1 MKHVFW
7 LFHIAMISLALNA
20 LLKIFQGNGFSPVAS
35 YVWSAV
41 ITFPLLV
48 GQSIYFR
55 LDYKEEMESERVKL
69 KSLDE

>member
-7 LFHIAMISLALNA
+7 LFHIAIISLTINA
-20 LLKIFQGNGFSPVAS
+20 LLKIFMGAGFSSVAS

-55 LDYKEEMESERVKL
+55 LDHKEEMEAERVKL